1 MGSISASDESKVK
14 VIVPEAENAVIGG
27 DTENKENF
35 VANAKK
41 TCASRWIKLIFMA
54 SLLN

>member
-41 TCASRWIKLIFMA
+41 TCASR
-54 SLLN
+54 